1 MLQSLDHDSVL
12 ELRLDRPPANAF
24 DTALLT
30 ALRERLEGAPENGYE
45 AIVLS
50 GREGMFSGGL
60 DVPTLLELDR
70 DGMTALWKEFFAV
83 LRALAGSPVPV
94 AAAVTGHSPA
104 GGAVLTLFC
113 DYRVMAEGS
122 FRIGLNEVQVGL
134 SLSESIYGPLERL
147 VGRRQAERLAVTG
160 ALIPSAEA
168 HRLGWIDELAP
179 AGEVVER
186 AIEHLRSL
194 LALPRQAM
202 LATRRVL
209 RQDLVDYLASDSR
222 SEADVVE
229 SWFSDETQAA
239 LRALVARL
247 AESARA
253 KKGDRA

>member
-1 MLQSLDHDSVL
+1 MLRSITHDSIL

-24 DTALLT
+24 DTALL
-30 ALRERLEGAPENGYE
+30 AVLRERLEAAPGDGFE

-60 DVPTLLELDR
+60 DVPALLELDR
-70 DGMTALWKEFFAV
+70 EGMTELWGEFFAV

-113 DYRVMAEGS
+113 DYRVMAEGA

-134 SLSESIYGPLERL
+134 SLAESIYGPLERL
-147 VGRRQAERLAVTG
+147 VGRRQCERLAVG
-160 ALIPSAEA
+160 AELISAAEA
-168 HRLGWIDELAP
+168 HRLGWIDDLAP
-179 AGEVVER
+179 VDRVVDR
-186 AIEHLRSL
+186 ALEHLRRL
-194 LALPRQAM
+194 LALPRKAM

-209 RQDLVDYLASDSR
+209 RSDLRHYLAANEGI
-222 SEADVVE
+222 EADVVQ
-229 SWFSDETQAA
+229 SWFSEETQTA

-253 KKGDRA
+253 KKGEGA